1 MTDIM
6 TKKVDELLVKVD
18 DKVKKMYKI
27 MDKKLSY
34 MTKDFDNKFQSYTT
48 MLEQSKHRMI

>member
-18 DKVKKMYKI
+18 EKVKKMYKF

-34 MTKDFDNKFQSYTT
+34 MT
-48 MLEQSKHRMI
+48 